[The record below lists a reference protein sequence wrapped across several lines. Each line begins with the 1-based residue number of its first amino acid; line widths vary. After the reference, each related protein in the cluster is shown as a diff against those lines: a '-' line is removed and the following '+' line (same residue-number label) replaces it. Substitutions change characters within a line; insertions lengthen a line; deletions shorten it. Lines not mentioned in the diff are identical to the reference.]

1 MSSITNP
8 TRTRKPKTTAPDV
21 CHLTITIKGTDYRC
35 RILTPDPR
43 GGVRQLIRLRKVGGT
58 DDTAVYHVAR
68 HRNGQVSCECADYTF
83 RHADNCTLCKHGRA
97 VVAMRLC
104 DPPTPPPI
112 DEWTAFDHETWTV
125 IDDSPDN
132 IAATASDDRWA
143 AQQAAFRRAVAVATD
158 GKGFQ
163 DVESLMDSA
172 LVLEAVEDAIAGG
185 ILDDE

>member
-1 MSSITNP
+1 MSNVQQT
-8 TRTRKPKTTAPDV
+8 TRTRKPRATAPDV
-21 CHLTITIKGTDYRC
+21 CHLTITVKGTDYRC

-43 GGVRQLIRLRKVGGT
+43 GGVRQLVRLRKVGGT
-58 DDTAVYHVAR
+58 GDAAVYHVAR
-68 HRNGQVSCECADYTF
+68 HRNGQVSCECPDHIF
-83 RHADNCTLCKHGRA
+83 RCEGTSKLCKHARSL
-97 VVAMRLC
+97 VALRII
-104 DPPTPPPI
+104 DAPTPPSN
-112 DEWTAFDHETWTV
+112 DEWAAYDAWTWNPS
-125 IDDSPDN
+125 DDSPDN

-158 GKGFQ
+158 GEGFK